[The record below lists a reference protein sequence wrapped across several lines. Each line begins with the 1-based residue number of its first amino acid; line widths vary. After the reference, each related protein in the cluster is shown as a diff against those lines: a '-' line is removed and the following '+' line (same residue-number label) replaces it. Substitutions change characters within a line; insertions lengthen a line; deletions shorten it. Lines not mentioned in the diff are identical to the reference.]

1 MARTFLEAFV
11 GVGGEA
17 AAIKYATE
25 QAKMYKRKK
34 KTKTGF
40 VRTCLQVYW
49 QPVNGSHT

>member
-1 MARTFLEAFV
+1 LEAFI

-34 KTKTGF
+34 KTKTGSCSNLF
-40 VRTCLQVYW
+40 AGLLATSEWFAPLFI
-49 QPVNGSHT
+49 